1 MRPASSERTRI
12 PLVRLG
18 ALLAAVGLLSACGLP
33 TPKPKPM
40 GPPPELSKLRPGDAP
55 SPDAPSSTPPVL
67 DCPKSGLIAQ
77 AGPADAAMGLR
88 VLTLEL
94 SNCGKERRVVN
105 GYPDIRILDRDR
117 KPVEVELER
126 GAKSILAQEN
136 FDAGPVPVTLL
147 PGQKAVAAL
156 AWRNTVDMT
165 GSPVNG
171 AYVSVAPVPG
181 SARQLV
187 PETIDLGTTG
197 KLGLSAWAE
206 PKR

>member
-18 ALLAAVGLLSACGLP
+18 ALLAAVGLLSACGLAS
-33 TPKPKPM
+33 PKSA
-40 GPPPELSKLRPGDAP
+40 GPPPAVPTLHPADVP
-55 SPDAPSSTPPVL
+55 FPDAPSSAPPPL

-94 SNCGKERRVVN
+94 TNCGKEGRVVN

-165 GSPVNG
+165 GAPVNG

-181 SARQLV
+181 SARQNV

-197 KLGLSAWAE
+197 KLGLSAWAA
-206 PKR
+206 PRR